1 MRSIQMNNDFDF
13 DTDTS
18 YLQQDDAFSV
28 NEMLSEW
35 PTTKNAFVKR
45 LANTLGQGAYFEA
58 LRLQDFMDLVGST
71 AVARPRE
78 TVTYEVHLR
87 DRDTLLVDVA
97 ITSIAGT
104 NPRSPRTMLASL
116 STPFAGLQRASEDQ
130 ALCSS

>member
-45 LANTLGQGAYFEA
+45 GDSTRTWTPIPRTLGQ
-58 LRLQDFMDLVGST
+58 
-71 AVARPRE
+71 
-78 TVTYEVHLR
+78 
-87 DRDTLLVDVA
+87 
-97 ITSIAGT
+97 
-104 NPRSPRTMLASL
+104 
-116 STPFAGLQRASEDQ
+116 
-130 ALCSS
+130 